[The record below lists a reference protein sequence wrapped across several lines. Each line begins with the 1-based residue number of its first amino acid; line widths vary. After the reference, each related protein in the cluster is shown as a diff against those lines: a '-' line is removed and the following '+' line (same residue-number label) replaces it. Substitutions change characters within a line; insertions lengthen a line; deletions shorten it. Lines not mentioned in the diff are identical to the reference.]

1 MMHLETMD
9 SLNNNATYISNW
21 LTVLCNDN
29 RFIYLLHPKRKKA
42 VSFILRN

>member
-1 MMHLETMD
+1 MMQLETTD
-9 SLNNNATYISNW
+9 SLSNNATYISNW

-29 RFIYLLHPKRKKA
+29 RFIISATSIAEKA